1 MKNFRS
7 EIETVG
13 TDDWFKIIVTNAK
26 RCSEFIEKTE
36 NNSESSKKMKKKYAT
51 IIQNC
56 LKDLLLAQKKGLI
69 TLSDSKQSQSK

>member
-1 MKNFRS
+1 MENFRS
-7 EIETVG
+7 EIEKVG
-13 TDDWFKIIVTNAK
+13 TVDWFKIIVTNAK
-26 RCSEFIEKTE
+26 NCAKFIEMTE
-36 NNSESSKKMKKKYAT
+36 NNSESSKKLKKKYAT